1 MVSKDSL
8 TLVFQDIREVSN
20 VTIAFFIG
28 NIGLN
33 IISLVI
39 ILISVFF
46 GIGKIIII
54 QFLVML
60 SSAIVVLSLKSQ
72 STNIEEASLQLAILI
87 VTYVT
92 SSLLADVLLYYMWVG
107 FLLGPLFRWMKHS
120 DNIYASSVFPY
131 SQVVAFGL
139 LVLLIIPLWIPVLA
153 SYFLVLLLQVV
164 GVRIVNRSVLEFLIL
179 DKGSYETFE
188 CVSVEQTTSPNI
200 YRLDFDYRLKGTW
213 SISKYNFSHIDNAN
227 NIDSSIFLFLSW
239 LRRDSLMAVLA
250 MQPTANFSFHLRRGT
265 RR

>member
-1 MVSKDSL
+1 MMIKMVDTDRWFDIFRFFESRKALRFYGGRKGVDKASPILSLLTLTLWLIVFGLANVVVSKDSL

-28 NIGLN
+28 NVGLN

-164 GVRIVNRSVLEFLIL
+164 GVRIVNRSVL
-179 DKGSYETFE
+179 
-188 CVSVEQTTSPNI
+188 
-200 YRLDFDYRLKGTW
+200 
-213 SISKYNFSHIDNAN
+213 
-227 NIDSSIFLFLSW
+227 
-239 LRRDSLMAVLA
+239 
-250 MQPTANFSFHLRRGT
+250 
-265 RR
+265 